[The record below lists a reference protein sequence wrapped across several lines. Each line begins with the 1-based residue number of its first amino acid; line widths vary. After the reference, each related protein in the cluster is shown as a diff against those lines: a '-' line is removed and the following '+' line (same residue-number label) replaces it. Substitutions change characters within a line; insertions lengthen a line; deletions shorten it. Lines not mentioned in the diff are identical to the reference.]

1 MNKQQ
6 QTKEIK
12 KRILPPEYNCDNCR
26 EILVGFHV
34 LGIIMIMCLMLR
46 IDMLIMNLLLHVL
59 TDRIKV
65 NDLKNEMSK
74 YGFSY

>member
-12 KRILPPEYNCDNCR
+12 KRILPSEYNCDNCR

-34 LGIIMIMCLMLR
+34 LGIIMITCLMLR
-46 IDMLIMNLLLHVL
+46 IGTDMLMMNLLLHVL
-59 TDRIKV
+59 TVHIKV
-65 NDLKNEMSK
+65 NNLKSEMSK
-74 YGFSY
+74 YGF